1 MTNFDAF
8 DFSKNPLFDPK
19 NNPFLSG
26 DKNPFLSGDMA
37 TAFPKM
43 DVPADL
49 EAFFAPV
56 RKNVEAVAAAN
67 KVALDGVKAVLKRQG
82 EILND
87 LAADAATLV
96 QDAKDSAGA
105 DPQDLAAK
113 NVETAKLALNDAV
126 ANTRE
131 LGEMLA
137 KSQEE
142 AFDVINVRLAESLDE
157 VKAAFAKMPTVA
169 PAKKA
174 APTKKGPRGL
184 STPFIG
190 PLYGRPAVHGGAVL
204 FWDPPGSP
212 PIPMCIHVYIAV
224 ERACAPSRIRFRR
237 IAFIGGGVE
246 PTGIDRQH
254 HAGDRARGVGT
265 EEMDAVGNVFRQ
277 HKVVQRAGGHD
288 LVRVAQPLVD
298 PLFDRRRQGIA
309 RRHAVDPHAV
319 RPQLAGHHLD
329 QRLDR
334 RLARIIGRQRQR
346 PHRVD

>member
-67 KVALDGVKAVLKRQG
+67 KVALEGVKAVLKRQG

-174 APTKKGPRGL
+174 APTKK
-184 STPFIG
+184 
-190 PLYGRPAVHGGAVL
+190 A
-204 FWDPPGSP
+204 
-212 PIPMCIHVYIAV
+212 
-224 ERACAPSRIRFRR
+224 RAA
-237 IAFIGGGVE
+237 
-246 PTGIDRQH
+246 
-254 HAGDRARGVGT
+254 
-265 EEMDAVGNVFRQ
+265 
-277 HKVVQRAGGHD
+277 
-288 LVRVAQPLVD
+288 
-298 PLFDRRRQGIA
+298 
-309 RRHAVDPHAV
+309 
-319 RPQLAGHHLD
+319 
-329 QRLDR
+329 
-334 RLARIIGRQRQR
+334 
-346 PHRVD
+346 